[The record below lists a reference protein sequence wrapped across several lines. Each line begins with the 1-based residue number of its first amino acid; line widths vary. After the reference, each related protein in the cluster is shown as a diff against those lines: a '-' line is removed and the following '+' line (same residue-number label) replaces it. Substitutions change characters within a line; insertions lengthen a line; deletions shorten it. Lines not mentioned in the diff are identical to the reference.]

1 MYTNLELDVINPSLS
16 SSYSHQRCTA
26 ATHYKH
32 KKKKKKKTTLK
43 KLHYFLKL
51 VGEIGTNDVGTFV
64 GAGVEK
70 LGNGP
75 QSNVVAGIG
84 AAIGGAPTTPDP
96 LLFNGTT

>member
-1 MYTNLELDVINPSLS
+1 MYTDLELDVINSSLS
-16 SSYSHQRCTA
+16 SLYSHQRCTT

-32 KKKKKKKTTLK
+32 TKRKKRTTLK
-43 KLHYFLKL
+43 NYFLKL
-51 VGEIGTNDVGTFV
+51 VGEIGTNDVGTFA

-70 LGNGP
+70 LGSGP

-84 AAIGGAPTTPDP
+84 AAIAGAPATPDP

>member
-1 MYTNLELDVINPSLS
+1 MYSGYTLQTQKEE
-16 SSYSHQRCTA
+16 
-26 ATHYKH
+26 
-32 KKKKKKKTTLK
+32 KKKDDSQ

-84 AAIGGAPTTPDP
+84 AAIGGAPTTPNP